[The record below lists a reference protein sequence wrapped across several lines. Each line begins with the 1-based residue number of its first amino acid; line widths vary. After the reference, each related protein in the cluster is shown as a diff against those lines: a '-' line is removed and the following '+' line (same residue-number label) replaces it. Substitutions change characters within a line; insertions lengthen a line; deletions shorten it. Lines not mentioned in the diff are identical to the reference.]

1 MKLRDIC
8 NKLEEWAPLAYQESY
23 DNSGLIV
30 GDPETDV
37 KGVLVSLDC
46 LECVV
51 DEAIS
56 KDCNVVVS
64 HHPIVFAGLK
74 SLTGKNYVERTVLKA
89 IKNNIALYAIHT
101 NLDNVDTGVNKM
113 IADRL
118 SLQNVKILEP
128 KKDGLKMLITYV
140 PNRHVES
147 VCTALFAQGA
157 GSIGEYSECHFSV
170 DGIGTFKGSDNS
182 NPVVGQKGVR
192 ESVSEQRIELVFP
205 SYIESKV
212 VSTLKTIHPYEEVA
226 YSVLSL
232 NNKNENVGSGMIGE
246 ISEPLNEME
255 FLKNLKIKLKT
266 DCIRHTSLLNSK
278 IKKVAICGGS
288 GRFLLNAAKQSG
300 ADVFITSDFK
310 YHEFFEAENRILLAD
325 IGHYESEQF
334 TIKLIADFLNKN
346 FPRFA
351 VHLSKVNTNPINYL

>member
-1 MKLRDIC
+1 MKLLDIC

-64 HHPIVFAGLK
+64 HHPIVFGGLK

-101 NLDNVDTGVNKM
+101 NLDNIDTGVNKM

-128 KKDGLKMLITYV
+128 KKGGLKMLITYV
-140 PNRHVES
+140 PNSHVEA
-147 VCTALFAQGA
+147 VRAELFAQGA

-170 DGIGTFKGSDNS
+170 DGIGTFKGSENS
-182 NPVVGQKGVR
+182 NPAVGQKGVR

-212 VSTLKTIHPYEEVA
+212 ISTLKTIHPYEEVA

-266 DCIRHTSLLNSK
+266 DCIRYTSLLNSK
-278 IKKVAICGGS
+278 IKTVALCGGA

-310 YHEFFEAENRILLAD
+310 YHDFFDAENRILIAD
-325 IGHYESEQF
+325 IGHYESEQY
-334 TIKLIADFLNKN
+334 TMDLIADFLRKN
-346 FPRFA
+346 FTKFA
-351 VHLSKVNTNPINYL
+351 IHLSKVNTNPINYL

>member
-8 NKLEEWAPLAYQESY
+8 NKIEEWAPLAYQESY

-46 LECVV
+46 LECIV
-51 DEAIS
+51 DEAIA

-64 HHPIVFAGLK
+64 HHPIIFAGMK
-74 SLTGKNYVERTVLKA
+74 SLTGKNYIERTVLKA

-101 NLDNVDTGVNKM
+101 NLDNIDTGVNKM
-113 IADRL
+113 LADRL

-128 KKDGLKMLITYV
+128 KKGGLKMLITYV
-140 PNRHVES
+140 PNSHVEFVRS
-147 VCTALFAQGA
+147 ALFAEGA

-182 NPVVGQKGVR
+182 NPAFGQKGVR
-192 ESVSEQRIELVFP
+192 ESVSEQRIELIFP

-212 VSTLKTIHPYEEVA
+212 VSTLKKIHPYEEIA

-232 NNKNENVGSGMIGE
+232 DNKNENVGSGMIGE

-255 FLKNLKIKLKT
+255 FLKKLKIKLKT

-278 IKKVAICGGS
+278 IKKVALCGGA
-288 GRFLLNAAKQSG
+288 GRFLLNAAKLSG
-300 ADVFITSDFK
+300 ADIFITSDFK
-310 YHEFFEAENRILLAD
+310 YHEFFDAENRILIAD
-325 IGHYESEQF
+325 IGHYESEQH
-334 TIKLIADFLNKN
+334 TMDLIAELLRKN
-346 FPRFA
+346 FPKFA
-351 VHLSKVNTNPINYL
+351 IHLSKVNTNPINYL